1 MNVFS
6 FLLCIGVL
14 ALAVWLICKTKKEDM
29 GCDFDCKNCPFP
41 PCTKEEIERMK
52 KKRNE

>member
-1 MNVFS
+1 MEKGKEMVKPCVPKMEKN
-6 FLLCIGVL
+6 
-14 ALAVWLICKTKKEDM
+14 TKKEDM

-41 PCTKEEIERMK
+41 PCSKEEIERMK

>member
-1 MNVFS
+1 MGLL
-6 FLLCIGVL
+6 FLIGFIILIIV
-14 ALAVWLICKTKKEDM
+14 LICRNKKEDM

-41 PCTKEEIERMK
+41 PCSKEEIERMK

>member
-1 MNVFS
+1 MGLL
-6 FLLCIGVL
+6 FLIGLIVL
-14 ALAVWLICKTKKEDM
+14 VAVLICKTKEEDT

-41 PCTKEEIERMK
+41 PCSKEEVERMK